1 MRKLL
6 ILYLLGVMS
15 CAATNRSG
23 GLYEDPLQNFSIIIP
38 QGWEQVNLE
47 KDLLITKDGPFS
59 QYILVQDFKLD
70 KNFNHTQ
77 KRFQKNMLPQEAS
90 AVIIDEISSDKTIKN
105 FELQENVQL
114 TVNKH
119 DGFRLVFTYNTA
131 DGISHKTVY
140 YGFLDGDIFYAIRY
154 NTCNESNYQKDADSL
169 QEVLNSFQVLHAG
182 AM

>member
-6 ILYLLGVMS
+6 ILCLLAVIS

-23 GLYEDPLQNFSIIIP
+23 GLYEDPLQNFSLIIP
-38 QGWEQVNLE
+38 QGWEQVDIE

-59 QYILVQDFKLD
+59 QYILVQEFKLD
-70 KNFNHTQ
+70 KNFNHTY
-77 KRFQKNMLPQEAS
+77 KKFERNMPPQEAS
-90 AVIIDEISSDKTIKN
+90 QVIIDEVSSDKTINSFK
-105 FELQENVQL
+105 LQENTQITL
-114 TVNKH
+114 NTH

-131 DGISHKTVY
+131 DGIGHKTVY

-154 NTCNESNYQKDADSL
+154 NTCNESNYQKDADSF